1 MRFLLV
7 NPNTSQATT
16 AAMVGIAREA
26 MPEAQID
33 GISAPFGVPLITGPT
48 ELAIAHDAVL
58 ALMAARPPFGYHGLI
73 VAAFGDPAVPELRR
87 SVAIPV
93 TGIAEAGMAEA
104 AAHGDFAVVTT
115 TADLVESIAER
126 AMAYGHADRFLGTV
140 LTPGDAHQVMADRK
154 GLVTALL
161 AACRR
166 AVHDNGAKAIVIG
179 GGPLAVAAREIAGQV
194 GVPVIE
200 PVPAA
205 IRLAAERARR
215 STLLN

>member
-26 MPEAQID
+26 MPEAEID
-33 GISAPFGVPLITGPT
+33 GMSAPFGVPLITGPT
-48 ELAIAHDAVL
+48 ELSIAHEAVL
-58 ALMAARPPFGYHGLI
+58 ALVAARPPFGYHGLI
-73 VAAFGDPAVPELRR
+73 VAAFGDPAVEDLRR

-93 TGIAEAGMAEA
+93 TGIAEAGMTEA
-104 AAHGDFAVVTT
+104 AAYGDFAVVTT
-115 TADLVESIAER
+115 TGDLVEAIAQK
-126 AMAYGHADRFLGTV
+126 ALAYGHADRFLGTV

-166 AVHDNGAKAIVIG
+166 AVEEKGAKSIVIG

-194 GVPVIE
+194 VVPIVE

-205 IRLAAERARR
+205 IRLAADRARR
-215 STLLN
+215 GLSLG